1 MIDGDLFTKK
11 LMTFLKDSREI
22 QSISVKEMADCIG
35 ITENHLKALE
45 KGEVNVNLS
54 IFIAYCDK
62 LNFDYGKT
70 IDAGK
75 MLALE
80 DENE

>member
-1 MIDGDLFTKK
+1 MIDDKLFTKK
-11 LMTFLKDSREI
+11 LMAFLKDSREI

-45 KGEVNVNLS
+45 KGEVNVNLV

-62 LNFDYGKT
+62 LNMDYGKVIET
-70 IDAGK
+70 GRK
-75 MLALE
+75 LASE